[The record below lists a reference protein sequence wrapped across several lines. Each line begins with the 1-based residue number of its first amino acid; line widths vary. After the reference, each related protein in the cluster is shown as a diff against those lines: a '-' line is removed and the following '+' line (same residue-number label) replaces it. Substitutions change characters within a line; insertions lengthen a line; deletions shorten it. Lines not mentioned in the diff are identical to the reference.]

1 MIPERLSHYLVG
13 EKIGAGGMGVVY
25 RAHDEHLDR
34 DVAIKVL
41 PTSALTDERTRQRF
55 RKEAL
60 ALAKLNHPNIG
71 AVYEYGSEEGIDF
84 LVMELV
90 SGVTLDTKL
99 ACGALPEREILR
111 MGGQLADGL
120 DAAHSQGIVHRDLKP
135 GNIRLTQDG
144 RVKILDF
151 GVAQFMPVEG
161 DSAETV
167 TLTRQNEIMGTV
179 AYMAPEQIRGHRA
192 DARSDIYSTGVVL
205 YEMATGRRPFSDAS
219 GPQLVSAIL
228 EQPPSPPSTQNQ
240 AISPALE
247 GIIVKALDKD
257 PERRYQSARELRV
270 DLERLSSG
278 VLPLATRPERRRPW
292 VWAIGA
298 VALLAVGLGWYGGRE
313 GWLKHTTAAPA
324 VASGV
329 SPRRSVAVLGFQNL
343 SGKREDAWL
352 STALSE
358 MLTTELG
365 AGEQLRT
372 IPGENV
378 ARMKVDLDLP
388 EADSYGVET
397 LGRIRKHLGTDM
409 VVLGSYVESGSEL
422 RLDFRMQDA
431 VAGETLVSFSESGKA
446 SELLDL
452 IQRTGADLRQKLAV
466 AAITPAEK
474 SGIRAA
480 LPSTRNAA
488 RLYAEG
494 LEKLR
499 VYDAIGAK
507 EALLQA
513 ATADPDQPLAHS
525 ALAAAWS
532 ALGYDAKAQ
541 DEAKRAFGLSEN
553 LPREKRLA
561 VEARYRQ
568 LSRDWPRTI
577 EIYQTLWN
585 FFPDNLEYGLMLAR
599 AQVGNGQSKEALDT
613 VAEMRKLPPPVGG
626 DARIDL
632 AEADAAQQLGDFKR
646 EQQVSARAADK
657 ARSQGTR
664 LVMAEALSAQGRALE
679 RQSQLDPAET
689 ILQQAGSV
697 YAAVGDRRNEAVILG
712 MQGNLLYDKG
722 DFQGALKAHQAALQV
737 FRAIGAQKNMAN
749 ALNDI
754 GNVLYETG
762 QLDDAK
768 KSYEDSLQI
777 YRALDDKPGTAG
789 SLGNLANVYDSMGQ
803 LKEALKKQQ
812 ETLQAFRDVGD
823 KRGEA
828 STLNN
833 LGNVLSELGD
843 LENAKKNFEQS
854 MALQE
859 QTGHRRSRMYSLQ
872 GVGDVLREQDKLV
885 EAHKTAEEA
894 ITAAKTVS
902 DANNTASGQA
912 LAAQIALEEGKV
924 AEAEGLAREAATTLE
939 TIKSSESAA
948 VANAILAK
956 SLLRAGK
963 VDDAATTAQRA
974 VALVKQ
980 GTNRAPR
987 FFVTI
992 VAAQVLA
999 GQGKTGEAMK
1009 MVEAI
1014 RSEADRYGYLSF
1026 VLETRLALAEIARK
1040 AGGPSEARTQLAA
1053 LENDARAKGFLR
1065 IARKAKDA
1073 GRS

>member
-1 MIPERLSHYLVG
+1 MIPEQLSHYRVV

-25 RAHDEHLDR
+25 RAHDEQLDR

-41 PTSALTDERTRQRF
+41 PASALTDERTRQRF

-71 AVYEYGSEEGIDF
+71 AVYEYGSEGGIDF
-84 LVMELV
+84 LVMEFV
-90 SGVTLDTKL
+90 SGVTLDSKL
-99 ACGALPEREILR
+99 AGGALPEREILR
-111 MGGQLADGL
+111 MGSQLADGL

-135 GNIRLTQDG
+135 GNIRLAQDG

-151 GVAQFMPVEG
+151 GIAQFLPVDG

-167 TLTRQNEIMGTV
+167 TLTQQNEIMGTV

-205 YEMATGRRPFSDAS
+205 YEMATGKRPFSETS

-228 EQPPSPPSTQNQ
+228 EQPPSLPSTRNQ
-240 AISPALE
+240 TISPALE

-257 PERRYQSARELRV
+257 PDRRYQSARELRV

-278 VLPLATRPERRRPW
+278 GIPISVARPQPRRAW
-292 VWAIGA
+292 VWAVSA
-298 VALLAVGLGWYGGRE
+298 LALLAVGLGALGVRE
-313 GWLKHTTAAPA
+313 AWLKRTSPTPL
-324 VASGV
+324 ASGV
-329 SPRRSVAVLGFQNL
+329 SPRRSVAVLGFRNL
-343 SGKREDAWL
+343 SGKQEEAWL

-378 ARMKVDLDLP
+378 VRMKKDLDLP
-388 EADSYGVET
+388 DADSYGAET
-397 LGRIRKHLGTDM
+397 LGKIGKHLDTDL
-409 VVLGSYVESGSEL
+409 VVLGSYVESGGDL

-431 VAGETLVSFSESGKA
+431 AGGDTVVSFSESGKSA
-446 SELLDL
+446 ELLDL
-452 IQRTGADLRQKLAV
+452 ISRTGADLRQKLAV
-466 AAITPAEK
+466 AAITPAET
-474 SGIRAA
+474 SGVRAA
-480 LPSTRNAA
+480 LPSTRDAA

-494 LEKLR
+494 LQKLR
-499 VYDAIGAK
+499 VYDALGAK
-507 EALLQA
+507 QALLDA
-513 ATADPDQPLAHS
+513 VAADPNQPLAHS
-525 ALAAAWS
+525 ALAGAWS
-532 ALGYDAKAQ
+532 ALGYDGKAQ
-541 DEAKRAFGLSEN
+541 VESKRAFALSEN

-568 LSRDWPRTI
+568 LTRDWPRTI

-599 AQVGNGQSKEALDT
+599 AQVGNGQGKEALDT
-613 VAEMRKLPPPVGG
+613 VAEMRKLPAPLSN

-646 EQQVSARAADK
+646 EQQVSARAVEK
-657 ARSQGTR
+657 ARAQGTR
-664 LVMAEALSAQGRALE
+664 LVMAEGLFAQGRALE
-679 RQSQLDPAET
+679 RQSQLETAEIT
-689 ILQQAGSV
+689 LQEAGTV
-697 YAAVGDRRNEAVILG
+697 YAAAGDRRNEAVILG
-712 MQGNLLYDKG
+712 LQGNLLYDKG
-722 DFQGALKAHQAALQV
+722 DFQGALKAHQGALEV
-737 FRAIGAQKNMAN
+737 FRAIGAQKNMAS

-754 GNVLYETG
+754 GNVLYENG
-762 QLDDAK
+762 QLDEAK
-768 KSYEDSLQI
+768 KTYEESLQI
-777 YRALDDKPGTAG
+777 YRLLDDKPGTAG
-789 SLGNLANVYDSMGQ
+789 SLGNMANVYDSMGL

-812 ETLQAFRDVGD
+812 EALQAFRDVGD

-843 LENAKKNFEQS
+843 LEEAKKNFEQS
-854 MALQE
+854 MGLQE
-859 QTGHRRSRMYSLQ
+859 QTGHKRSRVYSLQ
-872 GVGDVLREQDKLV
+872 GIGDVLREQDKLGD
-885 EAHKTAEEA
+885 ARASAEEA
-894 ITAAKTVS
+894 ISAAKAVS

-912 LAAQIALEEGKV
+912 LAAQIAVEQGEL
-924 AEAEGLAREAATTLE
+924 AEAEALARDAAMTFE

-948 VANAILAK
+948 VADAILAR
-956 SLLRAGK
+956 SLLQAGK
-963 VDDAATTAQRA
+963 VDDAAAAAQRA
-974 VALVKQ
+974 VVLVKQ

-987 FFVTI
+987 FLVTI
-992 VAAQVLA
+992 SAAQVL
-999 GQGKTGEAMK
+999 GVQGKTAEAMK
-1009 MVEAI
+1009 MVDAI
-1014 RSEADRYGYLSF
+1014 RAEAEKYGYLSF
-1026 VLETRLALAEIARK
+1026 VLETRLALAEMARK
-1040 AGGPSEARTQLAA
+1040 TRSPADARTELTT

-1073 GRS
+1073 ARR